1 MIETAII
8 YIKRNKIKSLIIIL
22 IIATIILGEI
32 IGLLLSN
39 ASEKSERD
47 AYLYNGAALV
57 IEDDNGG
64 FTKSDYDEIRKVKY
78 VTGLG
83 AWRELIADPVDTE
96 NVKEHKGIDP
106 ENKDVRNRADKMV
119 IVANMD
125 VQQYSLFSWEKNV
138 SLIEGEFPTYENKGI
153 IVEQRYAK
161 KNNLK
166 VGDEVKY
173 TIGDQSEATSLQI
186 CGIYKVDSDF
196 EIYDSNEE
204 GTSVYIHSPYNSI
217 YVDYDY
223 IVELLGL
230 EYTASTGSEV
240 YIDKIE
246 HIDAVK
252 KQLKKMYGDNV
263 EIFGPSGSGKTT
275 CLSLLAGLE
284 KPDEGEI
291 LLDGENI
298 QNIGG
303 RKLRQNSISLV
314 FQDYQLFDY
323 MTSLENVMVAAQI
336 SLPDVPKKELIKMCR
351 DSLVMVG
358 LDDSQITRKVT
369 ELSGGQQ
376 QRVAIAR
383 ALITDAKYIL
393 ADEPTG
399 NLDKENRRKI
409 VELLQQIAHEQDRC
423 VIVVTHS
430 DYVKKKCDI
439 CYEMGDDDEE

>member
-106 ENKDVRNRADKMV
+106 ENKDVSNRADKMV

-138 SLIEGEFPTYENKGI
+138 SLIEGEFPTYKNKGI

-173 TIGDQSEATSLQI
+173 TIGDQSEVTSLQI

-252 KQLKKMYGDNV
+252 TQLKKMYGDNV
-263 EIFGPSGSGKTT
+263 EIYDNTSNYLDSECKVVGLMGKTSKIIPAGISGKGAINKRDTNGVEQEEFEV
-275 CLSLLAGLE
+275 LQKYIGKIIKE
-284 KPDEGEI
+284 IGKEI
-291 LLDGENI
+291 LQGKIDLKPTNYKGKTPCRYCEYHAI
-298 QNIGG
+298 CG
-303 RKLRQNSISLV
+303 
-314 FQDYQLFDY
+314 FD
-323 MTSLENVMVAAQI
+323 
-336 SLPDVPKKELIKMCR
+336 
-351 DSLVMVG
+351 
-358 LDDSQITRKVT
+358 
-369 ELSGGQQ
+369 
-376 QRVAIAR
+376 AR
-383 ALITDAKYIL
+383 NNKNKY
-393 ADEPTG
+393 
-399 NLDKENRRKI
+399 N
-409 VELLQQIAHEQDRC
+409 Q
-423 VIVVTHS
+423 
-430 DYVKKKCDI
+430 
-439 CYEMGDDDEE
+439 

>member
-1 MIETAII
+1 MIETALI

-32 IGLLLSN
+32 IGLLLNN

-263 EIFGPSGSGKTT
+263 EIYDNTSNY
-275 CLSLLAGLE
+275 
-284 KPDEGEI
+284 
-291 LLDGENI
+291 LDSE
-298 QNIGG
+298 
-303 RKLRQNSISLV
+303 
-314 FQDYQLFDY
+314 
-323 MTSLENVMVAAQI
+323 
-336 SLPDVPKKELIKMCR
+336 C
-351 DSLVMVG
+351 
-358 LDDSQITRKVT
+358 KV
-369 ELSGGQQ
+369 L
-376 QRVAIAR
+376 
-383 ALITDAKYIL
+383 
-393 ADEPTG
+393 
-399 NLDKENRRKI
+399 
-409 VELLQQIAHEQDRC
+409 
-423 VIVVTHS
+423 
-430 DYVKKKCDI
+430 
-439 CYEMGDDDEE
+439 

>member
-32 IGLLLSN
+32 IGLLLNN

-106 ENKDVRNRADKMV
+106 ENKDVSNRADKMV

-125 VQQYSLFSWEKNV
+125 VQKYSLFSWEKNV
-138 SLIEGEFPTYENKGI
+138 SLIEGEFPTYKNKGI

-173 TIGDQSEATSLQI
+173 TIGDQPEVTSLQI

-196 EIYDSNEE
+196 EIYDSNE
-204 GTSVYIHSPYNSI
+204 
-217 YVDYDY
+217 
-223 IVELLGL
+223 
-230 EYTASTGSEV
+230 
-240 YIDKIE
+240 
-246 HIDAVK
+246 
-252 KQLKKMYGDNV
+252 
-263 EIFGPSGSGKTT
+263 
-275 CLSLLAGLE
+275 
-284 KPDEGEI
+284 
-291 LLDGENI
+291 
-298 QNIGG
+298 
-303 RKLRQNSISLV
+303 
-314 FQDYQLFDY
+314 
-323 MTSLENVMVAAQI
+323 
-336 SLPDVPKKELIKMCR
+336 
-351 DSLVMVG
+351 
-358 LDDSQITRKVT
+358 
-369 ELSGGQQ
+369 
-376 QRVAIAR
+376 
-383 ALITDAKYIL
+383 
-393 ADEPTG
+393 
-399 NLDKENRRKI
+399 
-409 VELLQQIAHEQDRC
+409 
-423 VIVVTHS
+423 
-430 DYVKKKCDI
+430 
-439 CYEMGDDDEE
+439 

>member
-106 ENKDVRNRADKMV
+106 ENKDVSNRADKMV
-119 IVANMD
+119 IIANMD

-138 SLIEGEFPTYENKGI
+138 SLIEGEFPTYKNKGI

-173 TIGDQSEATSLQI
+173 TIGDQPEVTSLQI

-223 IVELLGL
+223 IVE
-230 EYTASTGSEV
+230 
-240 YIDKIE
+240 
-246 HIDAVK
+246 
-252 KQLKKMYGDNV
+252 
-263 EIFGPSGSGKTT
+263 
-275 CLSLLAGLE
+275 
-284 KPDEGEI
+284 
-291 LLDGENI
+291 
-298 QNIGG
+298 
-303 RKLRQNSISLV
+303 
-314 FQDYQLFDY
+314 
-323 MTSLENVMVAAQI
+323 
-336 SLPDVPKKELIKMCR
+336 
-351 DSLVMVG
+351 
-358 LDDSQITRKVT
+358 
-369 ELSGGQQ
+369 
-376 QRVAIAR
+376 
-383 ALITDAKYIL
+383 
-393 ADEPTG
+393 
-399 NLDKENRRKI
+399 
-409 VELLQQIAHEQDRC
+409 
-423 VIVVTHS
+423 
-430 DYVKKKCDI
+430 
-439 CYEMGDDDEE
+439 

>member
-1 MIETAII
+1 MFGSIEEMDMIETAII

-263 EIFGPSGSGKTT
+263 EIYDNTSNYLDSECKVVGLMGKTSKII
-275 CLSLLAGLE
+275 CWMIIIM
-284 KPDEGEI
+284 GEI
-291 LLDGENI
+291 ILLIVFSFYTI
-298 QNIGG
+298 QYQKDTGLFMVLGRSRKWCIGRFAFIGMIYAISGLLLGALLYCVLGDLICSIISGIGKNVIINSTDRAIGG
-303 RKLRQNSISLV
+303 YDIPGI
-314 FQDYQLFDY
+314 FQGFEVRIE
-323 MTSLENVMVAAQI
+323 MSAFFN
-336 SLPDVPKKELIKMCR
+336 KK
-351 DSLVMVG
+351 
-358 LDDSQITRKVT
+358 T
-369 ELSGGQQ
+369 
-376 QRVAIAR
+376 
-383 ALITDAKYIL
+383 Y
-393 ADEPTG
+393 
-399 NLDKENRRKI
+399 
-409 VELLQQIAHEQDRC
+409 
-423 VIVVTHS
+423 
-430 DYVKKKCDI
+430 
-439 CYEMGDDDEE
+439 